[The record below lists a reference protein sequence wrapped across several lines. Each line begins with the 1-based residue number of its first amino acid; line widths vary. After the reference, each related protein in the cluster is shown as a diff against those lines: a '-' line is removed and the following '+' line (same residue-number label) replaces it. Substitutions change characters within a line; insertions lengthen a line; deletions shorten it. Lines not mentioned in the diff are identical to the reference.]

1 MSDEPDS
8 IEIVNEYA
16 KVSISKK
23 DGKSGLY
30 LEIRSPNLDH
40 SIRLTPADLLRLT
53 QQNKDLFSRLLST
66 PYGPIDPEE
75 AYLEEL

>member
-1 MSDEPDS
+1 MSEETDP
-8 IEIVNEYA
+8 IAIGNEYA
-16 KVSISKK
+16 NVSISKK
-23 DGKSGLY
+23 SGESGPY

-40 SIRLTPADLLRLT
+40 SIRLTPTDLLRLT
-53 QQNKDLFSRLLST
+53 EQDKDLFSRLLST